1 VPDGP
6 PDLTDRPRWVK
17 CVGEETSGIV
27 PRGVRIGAVLFAFA
41 VSMLLGRVAAGAGES
56 EWQVALRAGAG
67 TVNIDGRKPWGIAG
81 GLDVEYGITD
91 AWAVRASLEASTHS
105 VSKVDDMD
113 MRPAG
118 SVQTRA
124 ALIGLTYTF
133 DVLRLVPYA
142 DLQAGLIQLAGA
154 VMTPQSLFA
163 MQLGIGADYFVTRHF
178 TAGLSVHYL
187 FEPADLLS
195 DPLNLG
201 TNPFAFNVTARASYL
216 F

>member
-1 VPDGP
+1 
-6 PDLTDRPRWVK
+6 
-17 CVGEETSGIV
+17 
-27 PRGVRIGAVLFAFA
+27 VRIGAVLFAFA
-41 VSMLLGRVAAGAGES
+41 VSMSLGRAAAAGES

-91 AWAVRASLEASTHS
+91 AWAVRASVDASSHS
-105 VSKVDDMD
+105 VSKEGEMD
-113 MRPAG
+113 ERPAG

-142 DLQAGLIQLAGA
+142 NLQAGLIQFAGG
-154 VMTPQSLFA
+154 VLTPQSLFA
-163 MQLGIGADYFVTRHF
+163 MRLGVGADYFVTRHF
-178 TAGLSVHYL
+178 TAGLCFQYL
-187 FEPADLLS
+187 FTPEDLLS

-201 TNPFAFNVTARASYL
+201 TNPFAFTVTARASYL

>member
-1 VPDGP
+1 MRRVRDF
-6 PDLTDRPRWVK
+6 RY
-17 CVGEETSGIV
+17 S
-27 PRGVRIGAVLFAFA
+27 PRGVRIGAILFAFT
-41 VSMLLGRVAAGAGES
+41 VSMSLARAVAAAGEN

-67 TVNIDGRKPWGIAG
+67 TVNIDGRKPWGIAA

-91 AWAVRASLEASTHS
+91 AWAVRASADASWHS
-105 VSKVDDMD
+105 VSKVDEMD

-118 SVQTRA
+118 SVSTRA

-142 DLQAGLIQLAGA
+142 NLQAGLIQLAGA

-163 MQLGIGADYFVTRHF
+163 MRLGIGADYFVTRHV
-178 TAGLSVHYL
+178 TAGLAFQYL

-201 TNPFAFNVTARASYL
+201 TNPFAFTATARASYL

>member
-1 VPDGP
+1 M
-6 PDLTDRPRWVK
+6 
-17 CVGEETSGIV
+17 
-27 PRGVRIGAVLFAFA
+27 RIGAVLFAFA
-41 VSMLLGRVAAGAGES
+41 VSMSLGRAAAAAGEN

-67 TVNIDGRKPWGIAG
+67 TVNIDGRKPWGIAA
-81 GLDVEYGITD
+81 GLDVDYGITD
-91 AWAVRASLEASTHS
+91 AWAVRASVDASTHS
-105 VSKVDDMD
+105 VSKVDEMD

-142 DLQAGLIQLAGA
+142 NLQAGLIQLAGA

-163 MQLGIGADYFVTRHF
+163 MRLGIGADYFVTRHF
-178 TAGLSVHYL
+178 TAGLCFQYL

>member
-1 VPDGP
+1 
-6 PDLTDRPRWVK
+6 
-17 CVGEETSGIV
+17 
-27 PRGVRIGAVLFAFA
+27 VRIGAVLFAFA
-41 VSMLLGRVAAGAGES
+41 VSMSLGRAAAAAGEN
-56 EWQVALRAGAG
+56 EWQAALRLGAG
-67 TVNIDGRKPWGIAG
+67 TVNVDGRKPWGIAG
-81 GLDVEYGITD
+81 GLDVDYGITD
-91 AWAVRASLEASTHS
+91 AWGVRASVDASSHS

-118 SVQTRA
+118 SVSTRA

-133 DVLRLVPYA
+133 DVLRLVPHA
-142 DLQAGLIQLAGA
+142 NLQAGLIQLAGA

-163 MQLGIGADYFVTRHF
+163 MRLGIGADYFVTRHF
-178 TAGLSVHYL
+178 TAGLSCQYL

-201 TNPFAFNVTARASYL
+201 TNPFAFTATGRASWL

>member
-1 VPDGP
+1 M
-6 PDLTDRPRWVK
+6 
-17 CVGEETSGIV
+17 
-27 PRGVRIGAVLFAFA
+27 RIGAVLFAFA
-41 VSMLLGRVAAGAGES
+41 VSISLGRVAAAAGES

-163 MQLGIGADYFVTRHF
+163 MQLGVGADYFVTRHF

>member
-1 VPDGP
+1 M
-6 PDLTDRPRWVK
+6 
-17 CVGEETSGIV
+17 
-27 PRGVRIGAVLFAFA
+27 RIGPVLFAFA
-41 VSMLLGRVAAGAGES
+41 VSMALGRAAAAAGES

-67 TVNIDGRKPWGIAG
+67 TVNIDGRKPWGLAG

-91 AWAVRASLEASTHS
+91 AWAVRASLQASSHS

-163 MQLGIGADYFVTRHF
+163 MQLGVGADYFVTRHF
-178 TAGLSVHYL
+178 TAGLSFHYL

-201 TNPFAFNVTARASYL
+201 TNPFSFTATARASYL